1 MQFFDLHCDTLTKFY
16 NSNQSLLNGEGDVNF
31 LKSNVF
37 ETYKQ
42 LFAIFIEDDMRGEVA
57 WNYFLN
63 NVNFLNEQLS
73 EHSQYKNNVILSV
86 EGGAALSGDLSKIEK
101 MRDLGVKA
109 LTLTWNGE
117 NELGYGVS
125 NNLGLK
131 ELGKEAVKVLELNNI
146 VVDVSHLSEK
156 GFYDVAKIAKKPFI
170 ATHSNSR
177 FICENKRNLT
187 DEQFSI
193 IRDIKG
199 LVGINFYTE
208 FIGKSGDYTTNLL
221 KHIEHFLLL
230 GGEDVLAIGSDFDG
244 CDIDDSLNSL
254 DKVPNLFEI
263 CKNEFGKQITEKIFY
278 NNAYKF
284 FKGM

>member
-16 NSNQSLLNGEGDVNF
+16 NSNQSILNGNGDVNF

-57 WNYFLN
+57 WNYFLS

-73 EHSQYKNNVILSV
+73 EHSQYRSNVILSV
-86 EGGAALSGDLSKIEK
+86 EGGAALGGDLSRIEK

>member
-73 EHSQYKNNVILSV
+73 EHSRYKNNVILSV
-86 EGGAALSGDLSKIEK
+86 EGGAALGGDLSRIEK

>member
-16 NSNQSLLNGEGDVNF
+16 NSNQSLLNGEGEVNF